1 MALDPVTIGTSIV
14 SAVFGLGAWYEYN
27 TRKKAL
33 KDPGQNNITE
43 TDCDNLCRQ
52 LGERRSDL
60 CHAQTDEEYTRVRW
74 QQAALAAAGAAATAL
89 ALHVSANIAAAS
101 IFGSIAAIA
110 LYAAALIA
118 SAAAVAAAG
127 FATSAFTGWVSATT
141 ALNSARSAFSAAR
154 TQMTTACGTTR
165 TAECERTFPPCP

>member
-1 MALDPVTIGTSIV
+1 MALDPITIGTTVV
-14 SAVFGLGAWYEYN
+14 SAIFGLGAWYEYN

-52 LGERRSDL
+52 LGARWSER

-89 ALHVSANIAAAS
+89 ALKVSAGIAAAS
-101 IFGSIAAIA
+101 IFGAIVAAA
-110 LYAAALIA
+110 LYAAAVIA

-127 FATSAFTGWVSATT
+127 FATSAFTAWVSAGT
-141 ALNSARSAFSAAR
+141 ALNSARSAFSDAR
-154 TQMTTACGTTR
+154 SQMTAACGTTR
-165 TAECERTFPPCP
+165 TADCERAFPPCP